1 MALKKAQGET
11 DRRQAADGKR
21 AIYRSKS
28 RRCCVACLTLLKIK
42 SGKPAKGKK
51 DESKVRQ
58 EMSIGGYALLRSA
71 LSARTRWSARR
82 LMSR

>member
-1 MALKKAQGET
+1 MLRRLPDLAQDQIRET
-11 DRRQAADGKR
+11 RQ
-21 AIYRSKS
+21 
-28 RRCCVACLTLLKIK
+28 
-42 SGKPAKGKK
+42 GKK